1 MNKRLTK
8 NEWIAVVV
16 SLIAVGFMLFIS
28 LRTAPLFSTIEENSV
43 RNFIPESTSEEKV
56 LFSEAEKSLESPDAL
71 KNFAQAEKL
80 GIIDAEEGTG
90 EEAKSG
96 DTVVVHYT
104 GFLTDGTKFDS
115 SIPSG
120 QPVEF
125 VLGQGMLISGWEEGI
140 PGMKEGGLR
149 ILVVPPH
156 LGYGAEEVG
165 PIHPNS
171 VLIFL
176 VNLVDIKN

>member
-1 MNKRLTK
+1 MNRKLTR
-8 NEWIAVVV
+8 NEWVAVAV
-16 SLIAVGFMLFIS
+16 SLIAVGFMLFVS
-28 LRTAPLFSTIEENSV
+28 FRTAPLFSTINEDSL
-43 RNFIPESTSEEKV
+43 RNFVPESVANGKV
-56 LFSEAEKSLESPDAL
+56 PFSELEKSLESPNTL
-71 KNFAQAEKL
+71 KDFAQAEEL
-80 GIIDAEEGTG
+80 GVIDAEMGTG
-90 EEAKSG
+90 REAKSG
-96 DTVVVHYT
+96 DTVVVDYT

-115 SIPSG
+115 SIDGG

-156 LGYGAEEVG
+156 LGYGESEVG
-165 PIHPNS
+165 PIPPNS

-176 VNLVDIKN
+176 VNLVEIKN